1 MTAIV
6 EAEGAAPGPST
17 TEPMAGGMRTAIG
30 IFVAVPLIAV
40 ALAIPVAWGGWLG
53 WTDLILAGS
62 FYVVAA
68 AGITVGFHRHF
79 THGSFKAPT
88 WVSVAL
94 AVAGS
99 TAVEGS
105 LDQWVADHRRHHAR
119 SDEEGDPHSPWRYG
133 TSRRAVAKGL
143 VHAHVG
149 WLFDGQQSSIERYAP
164 DIRSNP
170 ALRRVSRLF
179 PWIVASTILAPA
191 ILGGLLTWSW
201 QGALTA
207 LFWAGLVR
215 IALVHHVTWSIN
227 SICHVFGQRPFRTR
241 DNSTN
246 NRWLA
251 LPSLG
256 ESWHNLHHAEPTAA
270 RHGVLRGQ
278 VDISAGIIRSMER
291 LRLARDV
298 RWPNPARLAA
308 KLQDPSMRRR
318 LRGWTPDDESA
329 IRAAS

>member
-6 EAEGAAPGPST
+6 EGQQTRTPAT
-17 TEPMAGGMRTAIG
+17 VTEPMARGMRTTIG
-30 IFVAVPLIAV
+30 VFVAVPLIAV
-40 ALAIPVAWGGWLG
+40 VLAVPVAWGGWLG
-53 WTDLILAGS
+53 WTDLVLAAV
-62 FYVVAA
+62 FYVIAA

-88 WVSVAL
+88 WVSVCL

-143 VHAHVG
+143 VFAHVG
-149 WLFDGQQSSIERYAP
+149 WLFDGQQTSIERYAP
-164 DIRSNP
+164 DIRSNA
-170 ALRRVSRLF
+170 ALQRISRLF
-179 PWIVASTILAPA
+179 PWIVVSTIVLPA
-191 ILGGLLTWSW
+191 VLGGLITWSW

-278 VDISAGIIRSMER
+278 VDVSAVIIRTMER
-291 LRLARDV
+291 LGMARDV
-298 RWPNPARLAA
+298 RWPNPARLASKVA
-308 KLQDPSMRRR
+308 DPATRRR
-318 LRGWTPDDESA
+318 IRGWTPDLDSSVSA
-329 IRAAS
+329 